1 MRDGLNYGQMMER
14 ALRGVMTEALSHVA
28 RHGLPGNHHF
38 YITFSTQHGAVRIPD
53 WLAERY
59 PDRITIVLQHEY
71 DGLEVT
77 PQGFRVRLS
86 FSNRSAEL
94 YVPFDAVLTFV
105 DPSVEFGLKFEAQ
118 EDDEEG
124 PDEPPGAPEP
134 DEGKRGSADV
144 VSLDKFRKH

>member
-14 ALRGVMTEALSHVA
+14 ALRGVMTEALSYVSQ
-28 RHGLPGNHHF
+28 HGLPGAHHF
-38 YITFSTQHGAVRIPD
+38 YITFSTRHAAARIPG
-53 WLAERY
+53 WLAESY
-59 PDRITIVLQHEY
+59 PERITIVLQHEF

-86 FSNRSAEL
+86 FSNRVADL

-105 DPSVEFGLKFEAQ
+105 DPSVEFGLKFEAH
-118 EDDEEG
+118 EE
-124 PDEPPGAPEP
+124 EPEESTAATEPAEPAP
-134 DEGKRGSADV
+134 KGSADV